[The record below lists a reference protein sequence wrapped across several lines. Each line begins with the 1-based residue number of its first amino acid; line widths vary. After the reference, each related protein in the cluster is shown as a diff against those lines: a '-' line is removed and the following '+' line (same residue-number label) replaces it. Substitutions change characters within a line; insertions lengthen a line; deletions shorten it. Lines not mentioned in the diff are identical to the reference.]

1 MNARALD
8 VTAGGPRMTERLDGT
23 GGTDGTSPGCSGP
36 SSFGQ
41 LITEDLHDGLEVDGV
56 RAGVNSFL
64 EG

>member
-1 MNARALD
+1 
-8 VTAGGPRMTERLDGT
+8 MTERLDGT